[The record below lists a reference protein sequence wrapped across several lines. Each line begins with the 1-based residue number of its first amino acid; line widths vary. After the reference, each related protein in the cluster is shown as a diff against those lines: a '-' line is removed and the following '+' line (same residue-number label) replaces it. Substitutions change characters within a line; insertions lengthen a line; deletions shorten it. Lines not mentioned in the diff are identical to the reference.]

1 MRALYQTRRYATA
14 PYSIYTAL
22 THLLTG

>member
-14 PYSIYTAL
+14 PYSIYSAL